1 MSLEKPGRRA
11 VLPDAR
17 LPDARLARIAELVGR
32 PVETF
37 RGPEGDALGDALE
50 LVKLWERIDATGR
63 ARVLA
68 CARTEA
74 GRAGEAQQSG
84 YASTDLRGTLR

>member
-1 MSLEKPGRRA
+1 MTEATDDRGATGLDE
-11 VLPDAR
+11 
-17 LPDARLARIAELVGR
+17 RLARIAELVGR

-37 RGPEGDALGDALE
+37 RVPQGDALGDALE

-63 ARVLA
+63 ARLLA

-74 GRAGEAQQSG
+74 TRVGEPQQSG
-84 YASTDLRGTLR
+84 QTGAALRAPSS